1 MSCRCC
7 GGEGLDRPRK
17 AVLKVTGMSCNHCK
31 KAVEGALR
39 KLDGVQDVQVKLEE
53 DLVVIKYNP
62 LEVGLPEFR
71 EAIEEAGYEV
81 QE

>member
-1 MSCRCC
+1 MGCRCC
-7 GGEGLDRPRK
+7 GGGGLDRPRE
-17 AVLKVTGMSCNHCK
+17 AALKVEGMSCNHCK
-31 KAVEGALR
+31 KAVEDALR

-53 DLVVIKYNP
+53 GLVIIKYNP

-71 EAIEEAGYEV
+71 KAIQEAGYEV

>member
-1 MSCRCC
+1 
-7 GGEGLDRPRK
+7 
-17 AVLKVTGMSCNHCK
+17 
-31 KAVEGALR
+31 VEGALR